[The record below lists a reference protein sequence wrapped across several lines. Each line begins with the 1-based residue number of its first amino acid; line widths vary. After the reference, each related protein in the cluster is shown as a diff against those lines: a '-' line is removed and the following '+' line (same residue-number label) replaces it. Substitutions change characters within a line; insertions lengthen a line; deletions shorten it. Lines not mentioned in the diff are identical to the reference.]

1 MTKSIQDAA
10 LDAAFEYIASR
21 GDLLTLCAGSPADYF
36 EATALTNSGGRMVA
50 SSELTEGVGGGDF
63 SLASGTTS
71 GRRLTV
77 AARALV
83 DAQVT
88 GTVDHLAIV
97 DQDTG
102 TLLSVTELT
111 ESVAMTPGDVVGIK
125 SFSQEI
131 AAPV

>member
-1 MTKSIQDAA
+1 MTKTVLDEV
-10 LDAAFEYIASR
+10 LDAAFEYIANR
-21 GDLLTLCAGSPADYF
+21 GDLLTLCAGVPTSFF
-36 EATALTNSGGRMVA
+36 EATTLTNSGGKMVA
-50 SSELTEGVGGGDF
+50 SSALTEGVGGGDF
-63 SLASGTTS
+63 SLAAGTTS
-71 GRRLTV
+71 GRRLTI

-83 DAQVT
+83 DAQVV

-102 TLLSVTELT
+102 ALLSVTELT